1 MDASSKR
8 SVLPTP
14 MARRKQPFVSL
25 VVPMYNE
32 EDGLDGF
39 FATVKEVMARAGVE
53 YEIIAVDDG
62 SRDDTLLRLRTH
74 RAMDPRIKIVV
85 LSRNFGKESA
95 ETAGIHCAR
104 GDAVIPIDADLQD
117 PPELILSFL
126 QKYAEGYD
134 MVYGI
139 RRSRAGDTA
148 SKRLTAFGFYNIF
161 NRLSPHKIP
170 VNAGDFRLMDRAV
183 VEAFKALPERNRF
196 LKGLFPWIGYKQI
209 GISFER
215 TARLAGSTKYN
226 YWGMWNNA
234 IDGITAF
241 STAPLRL
248 WSYVGGLVAIL
259 SFLFATFFTFWAL
272 FLGRTVPGWASI
284 MVVMLGLGGMQLL
297 SLGIIGEYLGRLYME
312 TKGRPLYI
320 VRATEGLEDDRS
332 ERIVPAEL
340 APRRA

>member
-1 MDASSKR
+1 MNASLKSA
-8 SVLPTP
+8 SPTP
-14 MARRKQPFVSL
+14 ISRRTHPFVSL
-25 VVPMYNE
+25 VVPMFNE
-32 EDGLDGF
+32 EDGIERF
-39 FATVKEVMARAGVE
+39 FAKVKEVMARSGAE

-62 SRDDTLLRLRTH
+62 SSDDTLLRLRTQ
-74 RAMDPRIKIVV
+74 RAMDPRIKIVA

-95 ETAGIHCAR
+95 ETAGILYAR

-126 QKYAEGYD
+126 EKYAEGYD

-148 SKRLTAFGFYNIF
+148 PKRLTAAGFYNVF

-183 VEAFKALPERNRF
+183 VAAFSELPERNRF
-196 LKGLFPWIGYKQI
+196 LKGLFPWVGFKQI
-209 GISFER
+209 GIPFER
-215 TARLAGSTKYN
+215 TARLAGKTKYN

-241 STAPLRL
+241 STAPLKL
-248 WSYVGGLVAIL
+248 WSYVGGLVAVL
-259 SFLFATFFTFWAL
+259 SFLLAILFAFWAL
-272 FLGRTVPGWASI
+272 FLGKTVPGWASI

-297 SLGIIGEYLGRLYME
+297 SLGIIGEYLGRLYTE
-312 TKGRPLYI
+312 TKGRPLFI
-320 VRATEGLEDDRS
+320 VRSTEGLDEDES
-332 ERIVPAEL
+332 GAIVSAEL